1 MTSIAISETHNTN
14 QIIISDISIHQDTQG
29 RYSLNDLHQAS
40 GGEQRHRPK
49 YWLELQQ
56 TNDLIDEILKGG
68 IPPFKRGE
76 LLKPVTPVIKNGE
89 ILKVD
94 NPTFKPVDSRKGRY
108 GGTYV
113 CKELVYSYAMW
124 ISAAFA
130 LKVIR
135 VYDNLVN
142 GRIST
147 VATKTTVQ
155 QRNPLKNAVNLLV
168 SKKGIM
174 YPEAY
179 SLVHQRFNVEHI
191 DELTADQLPQ
201 AIEYV
206 HKMALE
212 GEYIPKDEKDE
223 IEPNGLIHDEIVRL
237 EKAVS
242 MFNSGY
248 ELWRKNIFVNLIQM
262 DVPLSGSI
270 NAMLKDSLSLL
281 RDLKQRVSTR
291 ISAK

>member
-1 MTSIAISETHNTN
+1 M
-14 QIIISDISIHQDTQG
+14 HQDKDG

-40 GGEQRHRPK
+40 GGEQKNKPVH
-49 YWLELQQ
+49 WLSTQQ
-56 TNDLIDEILKGG
+56 AKDLIEEIS
-68 IPPFKRGE
+68 
-76 LLKPVTPVIKNGE
+76 
-89 ILKVD
+89 KVE
-94 NPTFKPVDSRKGRY
+94 NPTFKPVFIKKGRY

-124 ISAAFA
+124 ISAVFA

-135 VYDNLVN
+135 AYDDLVN

-147 VATKTTVQ
+147 VKSKTTVQ

-206 HKMALE
+206 HKMAME
-212 GEYIPKDEKDE
+212 GEYLGKEELPILRGYSGFSGKLLMELENGEVVYSSALTPSHHVATINDFME
-223 IEPNGLIHDEIVRL
+223 IAQRAGYLLIRKEDMQPMMKAL
-237 EKAVS
+237 ESYK
-242 MFNSGY
+242 FN
-248 ELWRKNIFVNLIQM
+248 
-262 DVPLSGSI
+262 
-270 NAMLKDSLSLL
+270 A
-281 RDLKQRVSTR
+281 
-291 ISAK
+291 